1 MKDGPLWVGL
11 GVATSVLIWGPS
23 WLVGLPPASHEGAT
37 TSTFAT
43 PEKHTLDYSV
53 TPESVASTVAARP
66 RESKPSLGDREP
78 ALLTLP
84 TRGVH
89 SEVIEAPLGADL
101 GVVVPEDVSLTGWY
115 DRSKRLDARKGA
127 TVIVGHRDA
136 RSQGPGA
143 LYGIEELQIG
153 ESIEVMGN
161 DGLLRAFTVSRV
173 EVINKSD
180 LPARA
185 PDIFSRNGPAR
196 LVLITCGGAFD
207 EPARSYVSNIV
218 VTATPATGS

>member
-1 MKDGPLWVGL
+1 
-11 GVATSVLIWGPS
+11 
-23 WLVGLPPASHEGAT
+23 
-37 TSTFAT
+37 
-43 PEKHTLDYSV
+43 
-53 TPESVASTVAARP
+53 
-66 RESKPSLGDREP
+66 
-78 ALLTLP
+78 
-84 TRGVH
+84 
-89 SEVIEAPLGADL
+89 
-101 GVVVPEDVSLTGWY
+101 
-115 DRSKRLDARKGA
+115 
-127 TVIVGHRDA
+127 
-136 RSQGPGA
+136 

-185 PDIFSRNGPAR
+185 PEIFGRNGPAR

-207 EPARSYVSNIV
+207 ESARSYVSNIV